1 MGDIWL
7 LYLIVTFAV
16 KSTQTMDKKKSL
28 FNVNYYA
35 NFYLSIF
42 ILWMIHSL
50 K

>member
-1 MGDIWL
+1 MGDTWL

-16 KSTQTMDKKKSL
+16 KNMDKKSL
-28 FNVNYYA
+28 FNMNYYA
-35 NFYLSIF
+35 NLYLSIF

>member
-1 MGDIWL
+1 
-7 LYLIVTFAV
+7 
-16 KSTQTMDKKKSL
+16 MDKKKKPI
-28 FNVNYYA
+28 NVNYYA